1 MKHKLE
7 LLILVPTLLVV
18 YPIMALI
25 LVSAVYYNSIKVV
38 AREGVSGLKER
49 FDAVTDLVEVMTEEM
64 NND

>member
-7 LLILVPTLLVV
+7 LLIMVPLLLVV
-18 YPIMALI
+18 YPIMALV

-49 FDAVTDLVEVMTEEM
+49 FDLVTNLVEIMTEEIE
-64 NND
+64 ND